1 MAAHKPRGRRHQ
13 SAVRALADHLGII
26 AEYVDQTGKEKR
38 ATSDRT
44 RVALLAAMWFDAS
57 SERAA
62 ADALTELRRRDRE
75 RLLQPVRVTHDVAT
89 PISATLPRGFASR
102 VEWELEM
109 TDEEGKVTRRD
120 GRATLGG
127 GTLELS
133 LDEPPDSGYYAV
145 RLTVRGKGRSVSG
158 EQRLI
163 IVPPR
168 CVTPDTLLGGERVV
182 GLTANLYSLRSA
194 GNWGVG
200 DASDLK
206 RLAEWAASI
215 GAVFVGVNPLHALR
229 NRGDAI
235 SPYGPVSR
243 VFRNALYVD
252 VEAVPELA
260 ANEDARRM
268 IVGAR
273 AQLEELRTAHRLDYE
288 AVMALKRP
296 VLEALHATF
305 VANHRGK
312 DTPRGRAYA
321 AYVAAQGEALE
332 DFATWSVID
341 ERERGNAWQAWPPEL
356 RDAHGPA
363 VRALRV
369 RERER
374 VDFFRWLQFELDRQL
389 GAAQARAVALGMP
402 IGLYQDLAI
411 GVAADG
417 SDTWMRPHLFLDDVT
432 IGAPPDPYAAEGQN
446 WGLPAI
452 NPHQAAADGYAYWA
466 QLVRAGLRHSGA
478 LRIDHVI
485 GLFRQFWIPRDR
497 KGRDGAY
504 VRFPAEDLLGILA
517 LESVRAKAVIVG
529 EDLGTVPPEVGPALE
544 RWGVLSSKVLY
555 FEQARGG
562 SRFSPPSSYPANAL
576 ATANTHDMPTLA
588 AFWRELDIDLRAQ
601 VGALATKQ
609 AVEAARRE
617 RAAAREALATT
628 LVDEGLWPAGDE
640 PKSDL
645 ALRAAVHAFLRRTPS
660 RLLGLSLDD
669 LAGELEPVNLPGVAP
684 DTWPSWTRRMTMS
697 IEDIRESTAVQRA
710 LGVERRWV
718 AER

>member
-1 MAAHKPRGRRHQ
+1 M
-13 SAVRALADHLGII
+13 RALADHLGIL
-26 AEYVDQTGKEKR
+26 AEYVDQTGREKR

-44 RVALLAAMWFDAS
+44 RVALLAAMGFDAS

-62 ADALTELRRRDRE
+62 AGALTELRARDSE
-75 RLLQPVRVTHDVAT
+75 RLLLPVRVTPDAAT
-89 PISATLPRGFASR
+89 PITGRLPRGWPSR
-102 VEWELEM
+102 VEWELEV
-109 TDEEGKVTRRD
+109 TDEEGKAFRRQ
-120 GRATLGG
+120 GRGTPRGRELTL
-127 GTLELS
+127 S
-133 LDEPPDSGYYAV
+133 FDEPLAIGYHAV
-145 RLTVRGKGRSVSG
+145 RLTVRGKRQNTSG

-163 IVPPR
+163 VVPPR
-168 CVTPDTLLGGERVV
+168 CVTPDTLLGGERVI

-229 NRGDAI
+229 NRGDAV

-268 IVGAR
+268 IDSAR

-321 AYVAAQGEALE
+321 EYVAAQGEALE
-332 DFATWSVID
+332 NFATWSVID
-341 ERERGNAWQAWPPEL
+341 EREKGTAWQAWPPEL
-356 RDAHGPA
+356 RDAHGAA

-389 GAAQARAVALGMP
+389 GAAQSRSVSLGMP

-411 GVAADG
+411 GAGADG
-417 SDTWMRPHLFLDDVT
+417 SDTWMRPQLFLDGVT

-452 NPHQAAADGYAYWA
+452 NPHQLAADGYAYWA

-485 GLFRQFWIPRDR
+485 GLFRQFWIPRGM

-517 LESVRAKAVIVG
+517 LESVRAKALIVG

-555 FEQARGG
+555 FEQ
-562 SRFSPPSSYPANAL
+562 SRDGTRFKPSSSYPALAL
-576 ATANTHDMPTLA
+576 TTANTHDMPTLA
-588 AFWRELDIDLRAQ
+588 AFWRELDIDLRSR
-601 VGALATKQ
+601 VGSLATKQ

-628 LVDEGLWPAGDE
+628 LLEEGLWPVGDE
-640 PKSDL
+640 PTSDL

-660 RLLGLSLDD
+660 WLVGLSLDD

-684 DTWPSWTRRMTMS
+684 DRWPSWTRRMTMS
-697 IEDIRESTAVQRA
+697 LEDIRESTEVLRA
-710 LGVERRWV
+710 LGVERQWIP
-718 AER
+718 ER